1 MFEEDM
7 PLYAR
12 KCFEDGYSEY
22 LTARVPQT
30 IYKAELLVLF
40 QLHRSCVS
48 HITAVVRLLIISA
61 CKRSLAINSDV

>member
-12 KCFEDGYSEY
+12 KWFEDGYSEY

-30 IYKAELLVLF
+30 IRPNCSSCF
-40 QLHRSCVS
+40 QLHEAAYR
-48 HITAVVRLLIISA
+48 I
-61 CKRSLAINSDV
+61 